1 MDEGKIV
8 YSSELSDKGF
18 AEGAARI
25 RSHIH
30 NLSSQVGQEGNKIDS
45 VFDNIGRRMEQA
57 FAVGSIVAF
66 QKKIIDVR
74 GEMEK
79 LQISFKTLAGEQVG
93 KQLYEDIKQF
103 ATTTPMMMKDL
114 AQGAQTLLGFNIAA
128 EKVMPIL
135 RQLGDISMGDAQKF
149 NSLTLAFAQA
159 SATGKLLTQDQK
171 QMVNAGFNP
180 LQYMAEKTGKSL
192 KELTDMMSK
201 GEITIEM
208 MEDAFRSATS
218 EGGKFYGMLDKQSKG
233 MAGAVSNLQGAWE
246 DMLNDIGEKQQGF
259 LVSGTQLATK
269 LVQNYE
275 TIGKILLQ
283 LVATYG
289 SYKAAVIAVSLAED
303 MYNGKIVLKTRLLRA
318 AAVAQEWLNKAMLN
332 NPAVLVAAGVMTL
345 ISALVIFK
353 SRTEEAAEAQKKLDE
368 AFENTQAQIHSERA
382 NIDRLF
388 QKLRDAKKG
397 TEEYKQVKDQ
407 ILGQYGKYLNGL
419 SNEVRSLKNV
429 EEAYRAV
436 ARAARDA
443 ALARGR
449 EAALREVQ
457 DTYGKNYSKNI
468 SDLQSFLKN
477 RQGGEA
483 ILGEIQK
490 ELRKSGTISKETE
503 RKLIGMTGQQAYRGT
518 MLPVLLKN
526 LQDNEKY
533 LKDYTNLVDKR
544 FKVEEEETKKEQAK
558 VERNKS
564 VIEEEKKQLQAKLD
578 NLTKEKA
585 IGQEGI
591 DLKKKIQALDKEL
604 EAYDA
609 SGKKGE
615 KAAKDASKRNAE
627 SIQQELAYQD
637 ELLQI
642 RKDGI
647 RLRAEAAIA
656 GIIDDAERE
665 RAERENQHKATIQQ
679 IESQEDDI
687 YRSIYEQR
695 KKSYELTNKDK
706 KYENTEAGALGWQ
719 GVSGTL
725 SKEEKKY
732 YNERSKVIKAELDKE
747 NAQYSRYVRQRY
759 MDEAQAMN
767 DFLKEYGSIEQ
778 QRYAI
783 TKEYDQKISKEQ
795 NVWRKK
801 SLEAQKKSALAQLDA
816 RKLAENIDWS
826 HAFEGIGNV
835 LKDLAEET
843 LKQVEDYMKT
853 ADFKGLTADAKKSY
867 VDLRQQLMDAGGQ
880 RASNPFSSK
889 TWDEIAALTK
899 KYQVSV
905 KNLKASV
912 DKEKEIREKLVK
924 AEQRLALDP
933 TNVGLQ
939 AVVATYRKQLEDAGQ
954 ATQEYSDEVTE
965 NRNDLDNKT
974 NAAAQG
980 LKNFNSILGDLT
992 SGTLSGF
999 VNGVSNVIASLT
1011 KNTSDDMEGLVGLI
1025 GEKAGGII
1033 GAILS
1038 IVDMLG
1044 DKPVEFFDNLF
1055 DGLSRCIEAIIAHIP
1070 EIIASA
1076 VKGVGN
1082 IVGSVFTGLGDL
1094 LAGIFGGGEDWSAY
1108 EAALDKW
1115 GGILDSWEEN
1125 VRYERE
1131 LMEKKYGA
1139 QAIEASQKALEA
1151 AQKAADAAQG
1161 IYKGWA
1167 DSGAGLFSHSNGHNV
1182 NEGVKWGLLY
1192 DYDKDLFN
1200 KVGQLHTW
1208 NFFDKQFVTASGDV
1222 SKLFEL
1228 TWQQLEQL
1236 KNRAPQFW
1244 ASIHGEAQ
1252 NYLDQYIEAGKAAEE
1267 TLKALN
1273 EQLTTTTSENV
1284 FSDFLESLYDLA
1296 DGVDN
1301 VTESIAENWQK
1312 MVNRMVINN
1321 IIAKD
1326 FQDDLDGWYKR
1337 LADLQSRLANGLID
1351 NSQYQTELST
1361 LMDDY
1366 NSYFDQAQQKM
1377 NEFVDMGIIKPIEKA
1392 AEEVAGIAS
1401 DMAGSVKSAFSDLM
1415 GDPTQDVEEWGR
1427 NLRNSLI
1434 RQFVQAQLLG
1444 SEFEEWAKGIAE
1456 RYNSAWEAYKGGG
1469 INEADLRGIMTN
1481 IGSEVDAYTET
1492 LSEKAKRLME
1502 AFGYTPDTEEA
1513 QSAFSGLRDT
1523 FLDTL
1528 TDIEGDA
1535 KSFRKKLQ
1543 EIMVRDFMEKQVLD
1557 VEFTINGMT
1566 FENFEAYS
1574 VDWNKRYQQAMSE
1587 GNMELV
1593 NSLLEELVKA
1603 REITLENANEIRD
1616 TLQEVVGDTT
1626 FSDMGSSFVSTLTDM
1641 SKSADDWAQEVGS
1654 KMAEKLIQEMVVK
1667 SAVQPLFDNIQ
1678 QAFNAAMGAE
1688 GANATSVIGAIL
1700 PQLEQ
1705 LKAAYPELHELSKGI
1720 MEALGLDTLT
1730 ATGFND
1736 LRSTFI
1742 STLTDMESDAADFGE
1757 DIARTMLEQMI
1768 DEYVKSEY
1776 QDRLDDINRRWR
1788 EALESG
1794 NVDAIEGIR
1803 KELLL
1808 LYDTMNNDE
1817 ALKKLTED
1825 LKALAGT
1832 ETPFDGL
1839 RDQFRSALMDMSKS
1853 AKDFTQELNQM
1864 IAEDF
1869 VDEFVMGDA
1878 FDEKLAEWKKRYQS
1892 ITKDGNLTEEQ
1903 RLAQLKQ
1910 LSALISSERDALTE
1924 QTRDIINMLGLG
1936 QHEDQQ
1942 ATMNMAEAATY
1953 DQFEL
1958 YLGLATSHLM
1968 VAEQTKGLVEQVV
1981 SSMQAMGAATSPAS
1995 NYGQQIF
2002 MRLGTTNEYLLATKR
2017 LVGVI
2022 SEKIDLLNSHLSKL

>member
-1 MDEGKIV
+1 
-8 YSSELSDKGF
+8 
-18 AEGAARI
+18 
-25 RSHIH
+25 
-30 NLSSQVGQEGNKIDS
+30 
-45 VFDNIGRRMEQA
+45 
-57 FAVGSIVAF
+57 
-66 QKKIIDVR
+66 VR
-74 GEMEK
+74 
-79 LQISFKTLAGEQVG
+79 
-93 KQLYEDIKQF
+93 
-103 ATTTPMMMKDL
+103 
-114 AQGAQTLLGFNIAA
+114 
-128 EKVMPIL
+128 
-135 RQLGDISMGDAQKF
+135 
-149 NSLTLAFAQA
+149 
-159 SATGKLLTQDQK
+159 
-171 QMVNAGFNP
+171 
-180 LQYMAEKTGKSL
+180 
-192 KELTDMMSK
+192 
-201 GEITIEM
+201 
-208 MEDAFRSATS
+208 
-218 EGGKFYGMLDKQSKG
+218 
-233 MAGAVSNLQGAWE
+233 
-246 DMLNDIGEKQQGF
+246 
-259 LVSGTQLATK
+259 
-269 LVQNYE
+269 
-275 TIGKILLQ
+275 
-283 LVATYG
+283 
-289 SYKAAVIAVSLAED
+289 
-303 MYNGKIVLKTRLLRA
+303 
-318 AAVAQEWLNKAMLN
+318 
-332 NPAVLVAAGVMTL
+332 
-345 ISALVIFK
+345 
-353 SRTEEAAEAQKKLDE
+353 
-368 AFENTQAQIHSERA
+368 
-382 NIDRLF
+382 
-388 QKLRDAKKG
+388 
-397 TEEYKQVKDQ
+397 
-407 ILGQYGKYLNGL
+407 
-419 SNEVRSLKNV
+419 
-429 EEAYRAV
+429 
-436 ARAARDA
+436 
-443 ALARGR
+443 
-449 EAALREVQ
+449 
-457 DTYGKNYSKNI
+457 
-468 SDLQSFLKN
+468 
-477 RQGGEA
+477 
-483 ILGEIQK
+483 
-490 ELRKSGTISKETE
+490 
-503 RKLIGMTGQQAYRGT
+503 
-518 MLPVLLKN
+518 
-526 LQDNEKY
+526 
-533 LKDYTNLVDKR
+533 
-544 FKVEEEETKKEQAK
+544 
-558 VERNKS
+558 
-564 VIEEEKKQLQAKLD
+564 
-578 NLTKEKA
+578 
-585 IGQEGI
+585 
-591 DLKKKIQALDKEL
+591 
-604 EAYDA
+604 
-609 SGKKGE
+609 
-615 KAAKDASKRNAE
+615 
-627 SIQQELAYQD
+627 
-637 ELLQI
+637 
-642 RKDGI
+642 
-647 RLRAEAAIA
+647 
-656 GIIDDAERE
+656 
-665 RAERENQHKATIQQ
+665 
-679 IESQEDDI
+679 
-687 YRSIYEQR
+687 
-695 KKSYELTNKDK
+695 
-706 KYENTEAGALGWQ
+706 
-719 GVSGTL
+719 GTL
-725 SKEEKKY
+725 SDEEKNY
-732 YNERSKVIKAELDKE
+732 RDERLKALKAYLDKE
-747 NAQYSRYVRQRY
+747 NAEYSRY
-759 MDEAQAMN
+759 
-767 DFLKEYGSIEQ
+767 IQ
-778 QRYAI
+778 QRYEQEAQSLLDYL
-783 TKEYDQKISKEQ
+783 KQYGSVQERKYAVAREYDEKIAKEQ
-795 NVWRKK
+795 DEWRKK
-801 SLEAQKKSALAQLDA
+801 SLEAEKQKVLNAIDVEILRTEIDWTTMFDGIGGALEDEMKETLDKVEKYMRTSAFSALDA
-816 RKLAENIDWS
+816 KDKREFVNMRNELRSKTGSGVGTFNFSIYGKIA
-826 HAFEGIGNV
+826 
-835 LKDLAEET
+835 KDLEAYRAAMLNHKQAVIAHTEAQKNVVATQKEVDEAEKKLRDAVTEEE
-843 LKQVEDYMKT
+843 KRRAED
-853 ADFKGLTADAKKSY
+853 
-867 VDLRQQLMDAGGQ
+867 
-880 RASNPFSSK
+880 
-889 TWDEIAALTK
+889 
-899 KYQVSV
+899 
-905 KNLKASV
+905 NLKA
-912 DKEKEIREKLVK
+912 KQAKLKLAQNVSTGTYKQVQQAQGQVTTTQGNVVESSSK
-924 AEQRLALDP
+924 AQKALDDF
-933 TNVGLQ
+933 G
-939 AVVATYRKQLEDAGQ
+939 
-954 ATQEYSDEVTE
+954 
-965 NRNDLDNKT
+965 
-974 NAAAQG
+974 NALNQMSNG
-980 LKNFNSILGDLT
+980 TLKGFADGLT
-992 SGTLSGF
+992 SIIGAITGKGGTNGLSGLGK
-999 VNGVSNVIASLT
+999 VG
-1011 KNTSDDMEGLVGLI
+1011 GLV
-1025 GEKAGGII
+1025 

-1038 IVDMLG
+1038 IVDALG
-1044 DKPVEFFDNLF
+1044 EDPAKFVDQIFDKVAVVLQNV
-1055 DGLSRCIEAIIAHIP
+1055 IEQIP
-1070 EIIASA
+1070 QLLGSV
-1076 VKGVGN
+1076 VKGAGGILGS
-1082 IVGSVFTGLGDL
+1082 IVSGIGGLISGV
-1094 LAGIFGGGEDWSAY
+1094 FGGSDWSAY

-1167 DSGAGLFSHSNGHNV
+1167 DSGAGLFSHSNGYNV

-1192 DYDKDLFN
+1192 NYDKDLFN

-1208 NFFDKQFVTASGDV
+1208 NLFDKEFVTASGDV

-1326 FQDDLDGWYKR
+1326 FQDDLDDWYKR
-1337 LADLQSRLANGLID
+1337 LADLQSRRANGLID
-1351 NSQYQTELST
+1351 NSQYQTELNT

-1456 RYNSAWEAYKGGG
+1456 RYNSAWEAYNGGG

-1481 IGSEVDAYTET
+1481 IGSEVDAYTEAI
-1492 LSEKAKRLME
+1492 SEKAKRLME
-1502 AFGYTPDTEEA
+1502 AFGYTDTEEL

-1523 FLDTL
+1523 FLETL
-1528 TDIEGDA
+1528 MDIEGDA

-1593 NSLLEELVKA
+1593 NALLEELVKA

-1626 FSDMGSSFVSTLTDM
+1626 FSDMGSSFVSTLMDM

-1705 LKAAYPELHELSKGI
+1705 LKAAYPELHELAKGI

-1817 ALKKLTED
+1817 ALKKLSED